1 MAESTL
7 DDKNLKALVSLLSDD
22 DKEIL
27 THVEEQIIALG
38 SHIIPFLEE
47 EWEKNMDPDIQRR
60 IEDLL
65 HTVQFEQVKRKLLAW
80 VQEGGKDLLEG
91 LWIIATYQYP
101 DLEYDKLKQKI
112 EDIYYEVW
120 LEMKGDLHP
129 FDQVKILNS
138 VLFQK
143 LKFSA
148 NTKNFHSP
156 SNSMINVVLEGKK
169 GNPIALC
176 AIYMLVAQ
184 KLKLPIHG
192 VNLPNL
198 FILTYK
204 TDETQFY
211 INAFNKGLIFSKSDI
226 DNYIHHL
233 NLSYSP
239 VFYEP
244 CNNIEIMKRVLRN
257 LIVSYE
263 KLGDHH
269 KIREVKEILYSFSDE
284 GSANE
289 GI

>member
-1 MAESTL
+1 MAETTI
-7 DDKNLKALVSLLSDD
+7 DDNNLKALVSLLSDD

-27 THVEEQIIALG
+27 NLVEGQIISLG
-38 SHIIPFLEE
+38 SYIIPFLEH
-47 EWEKNMDPDIQRR
+47 EWETNLDPTVQRR

-65 HTVQFEQVKRKLLAW
+65 HTVQYDQVRKRLATW
-80 VQEGGKDLLEG
+80 VQNGGTDLLEG
-91 LWIIATYQYP
+91 LWIVATYQYP
-101 DLEYDKLKQKI
+101 DIELEKLRKEL

-120 LEMKGDLHP
+120 LEMKPDLHP
-129 FDQVKILNS
+129 YDQVKIVNN
-138 VLFQK
+138 VIFQK

-156 SNSMINVVLEGKK
+156 SNSMINVVLDTKK
-169 GNPIALC
+169 GNPITLC

-184 KLKLPIHG
+184 KLRLPMYG

-204 TDETQFY
+204 TEESQFY
-211 INAFNKGLIFSKSDI
+211 INAFNKGLIFSKADI

-244 CNNIEIMKRVLRN
+244 CNHIEILKRVLRN
-257 LIVSYE
+257 LVVAYE
-263 KLGDHH
+263 KLGDTH
-269 KIREVKEILYSFSDE
+269 KVREVKEMLFSFSDE
-284 GSANE
+284 ANTL
-289 GI
+289 

>member
-1 MAESTL
+1 MAETTI
-7 DDKNLKALVSLLSDD
+7 DDNNLKALVSLLSDD

-27 THVEEQIIALG
+27 NHVEGQIISLG
-38 SHIIPFLEE
+38 SYIIPFLEH
-47 EWEKNMDPDIQRR
+47 EWETNLDPTVQRR

-65 HTVQFEQVKRKLLAW
+65 HTVQHDQVRKRLATW
-80 VQEGGKDLLEG
+80 VENGGTDLLEG
-91 LWIIATYQYP
+91 LWIVATYQYP
-101 DLEYDKLKQKI
+101 DIELEKLRKEL

-120 LEMKGDLHP
+120 LELKPDLHP
-129 FDQVKILNS
+129 YDQVKILNS
-138 VLFQK
+138 VIFQK

-156 SNSMINVVLEGKK
+156 SNSMINVVLDSKK
-169 GNPIALC
+169 GNPITLC

-184 KLKLPIHG
+184 KLKLPMYG

-204 TDETQFY
+204 TEESQFY
-211 INAFNKGLIFSKSDI
+211 INAFNKGLIFSKADI

-244 CNNIEIMKRVLRN
+244 CNHIEILKRVLRN
-257 LIVSYE
+257 LVVAYE
-263 KLGDHH
+263 KLGDTH
-269 KIREVKEILYSFSDE
+269 KVREIKEMLFSFSDE
-284 GSANE
+284 ANTL
-289 GI
+289 

>member
-1 MAESTL
+1 MSEISL

-22 DKEIL
+22 DQEIL
-27 THVEEQIIALG
+27 LHVEEQIISLG
-38 SHIIPFLEE
+38 SSIVPFLEQ
-47 EWEKNMDPDIQRR
+47 EWENSMEPHVQRR

-65 HTVQFEQVKRKLLAW
+65 HTVQFEQVKRKLNVW
-80 VQEGGKDLLEG
+80 VKDGGKDLLEG
-91 LWIIATYQYP
+91 LWILATYQYP
-101 DLEYDKLKQKI
+101 DLELEKLKQRV

-120 LEMKGDLHP
+120 LDMRGELHP
-129 FDQVKILNS
+129 FDQVKTLNNI
-138 VLFQK
+138 LFQK

-156 SNSMINVVLEGKK
+156 SNSMINVVLESKK

-176 AIYMLVAQ
+176 TIYMLVAQ
-184 KLKLPIHG
+184 KLKLPIYG

-204 TDETQFY
+204 TEETQFY

-244 CNNIEIMKRVLRN
+244 CNNIEIIKRVLRN
-257 LIVSYE
+257 LVVSYE
-263 KLGDHH
+263 KLGDQH
-269 KIREVKEILYSFSDE
+269 KVREVKEILFSFSEE
-284 GSANE
+284 G
-289 GI
+289 

>member
-1 MAESTL
+1 MGENML
-7 DDKNLKALVSLLSDD
+7 DENNLKALVSLLSDD
-22 DKEIL
+22 DEEIL
-27 THVEEQIIALG
+27 NHVEGKIISLG
-38 SHIIPFLEE
+38 SYIIPFLES
-47 EWEKNMDPDIQRR
+47 EWENNMDPNVQRR

-65 HTVQFEQVKRKLLAW
+65 HTVQYEQVKGRLAAW
-80 VQEGGKDLLEG
+80 VKDCGVDLLEG

-101 DLEYDKLKQKI
+101 DLDFEKLKKEI
-112 EDIYYEVW
+112 EEIYYDAW
-120 LEMKGDLHP
+120 LEMKSELHP

-143 LKFSA
+143 LRFSA

-169 GNPIALC
+169 GNPITLC

-184 KLKLPIHG
+184 KLKLPLYG

-211 INAFNKGLIFSKSDI
+211 VNAFNKGLIFSKADI

-244 CNNIEIMKRVLRN
+244 CNHVEILKRVLRN
-257 LIVSYE
+257 LVVSYE
-263 KLGDHH
+263 KLGDQH
-269 KIREVKEILYSFSDE
+269 KVREVKEMLYSFSDE
-284 GSANE
+284 E
-289 GI
+289 GEL

>member
-1 MAESTL
+1 MAGLAL
-7 DDKNLKALVSLLSDD
+7 DEKNMKALVSLLSDD
-22 DKEIL
+22 DKEVL
-27 THVEEQIIALG
+27 NHVEEQIISLG
-38 SHIIPFLEE
+38 SSIIPFLEH
-47 EWEKNMDPDIQRR
+47 EWESNLDPRVQRR

-65 HTVQFEQVKRKLLAW
+65 HTVQFEQVRRKLLTW
-80 VQEGGKDLLEG
+80 VKDGGTDLLEG
-91 LWIIATYQYP
+91 MWIIGTYQYP
-101 DLEYDKLKQKI
+101 DLELDKIKQRI
-112 EDIYYEVW
+112 EDIYYETW
-120 LEMKGDLHP
+120 LEMKGEMHP
-129 FDQVKILNS
+129 FDQVKILNNI
-138 VLFQK
+138 LFQK

-156 SNSMINVVLEGKK
+156 SNSMINVVLESKK
-169 GNPIALC
+169 GNPISLC
-176 AIYMLVAQ
+176 AIYMMVAQ
-184 KLKLPIHG
+184 KLKLPIYG

-257 LIVSYE
+257 LVVSYE

-269 KIREVKEILYSFSDE
+269 KVREVKEILYSFSDE
-284 GSANE
+284 GNGE
-289 GI
+289 L

>member
-1 MAESTL
+1 MAETTI
-7 DDKNLKALVSLLSDD
+7 DDNNLKALVSLLSDD

-27 THVEEQIIALG
+27 NHVEGQIISLG
-38 SHIIPFLEE
+38 SYIIPFLEH
-47 EWEKNMDPDIQRR
+47 EWETNLDPTVQRR

-65 HTVQFEQVKRKLLAW
+65 HTVQHDLVRKRLATW
-80 VQEGGKDLLEG
+80 VQNGGIDLLEG
-91 LWIIATYQYP
+91 LWIVATYQYP
-101 DLEYDKLKQKI
+101 DIEIEKLRKEL

-120 LEMKGDLHP
+120 LELKPDLHP
-129 FDQVKILNS
+129 YDQVKVLNS
-138 VLFQK
+138 VIFQK

-156 SNSMINVVLEGKK
+156 SNSMINVVLDTKK
-169 GNPIALC
+169 GNPITLC

-184 KLKLPIHG
+184 KLKLPLYG

-204 TDETQFY
+204 TEESQFY
-211 INAFNKGLIFSKSDI
+211 INAFNKGLIFSKADI

-244 CNNIEIMKRVLRN
+244 CNHIEILKRVLRN
-257 LIVSYE
+257 LVVAYE
-263 KLGDHH
+263 KLGDTH
-269 KIREVKEILYSFSDE
+269 KVREVKEMLFSFSDE
-284 GSANE
+284 ANTL
-289 GI
+289 